1 METVDNEVQRIGQLI
16 GILDATKPR
25 AIDRLSSPLWK
36 AKKVRLLRYQ
46 RGKLAEQ
53 ERELNSRARN
63 LSAQTENMMNQKA
76 MGPFAK
82 IFAIQSFV
90 PNGNVD
96 PKAAIS
102 QRSVRE
108 WNEIPWKGTPRW
120 RKFFWNG
127 GGGSTGVRRK
137 LALFLCTCM
146 VFINRFYTSI
156 QLL

>member
-16 GILDATKPR
+16 GILDDTKPR

-90 PNGNVD
+90 PKGNID
-96 PKAAIS
+96 PKVAIS
-102 QRSVRE
+102 QRSVH
-108 WNEIPWKGTPRW
+108 EIPWKGTPRW

-137 LALFLCTCM
+137 FALLYLPR
-146 VFINRFYTSI
+146 VLYI
-156 QLL
+156 QIDL